1 MLSFI
6 DFVYGKFLYLL
17 TGWNLD
23 YFIIFIVLYPLA
35 ILLAQSLF
43 VASKHCYLSGRMRL
57 NRFLKKNS
65 FVTPRN
71 FFFFEKEVVRVF
83 PKSVRKQVKHIAERR
98 LSLDNTLSVFKSDS
112 VFFKPSIVKA
122 GYFIHIVSM
131 GVIMGL
137 NGFDLGLIT
146 FTLLSLSGV
155 WLGVAVVDRL
165 ITLLIKSVDR
175 KSKSKFIFALER
187 NMAFENQEID
197 LTVPKKRKQKED
209 SVSSLAKSIE
219 DFLESKPDKGIAQV
233 VLKSLY
239 SAQYSG
245 AMSSASAIRLK
256 NAMNDL
262 KKYVG

>member
-6 DFVYGKFLYLL
+6 DSLYGKFVYLL
-17 TGWNLD
+17 TDWKLE
-23 YFIIFIVLYPLA
+23 YFIIFIVIYPLA

-43 VASKHCYLSGRMRL
+43 VASKHRYFSGRIRL

-71 FFFFEKEVVRVF
+71 FFFFNREVIKVF

-98 LSLDNTLSVFKSDS
+98 LSLDNTLAVFKSES
-112 VFFKPSIVKA
+112 AYFKPAIVKA

-131 GVIMGL
+131 GVIMSM
-137 NGFDLGLIT
+137 NGFDLGQIT
-146 FTLLSLSGV
+146 FSLIGMSVV
-155 WLGVAVVDRL
+155 WLGVAVVDML
-165 ITLLIKSVDR
+165 ITLLIKSVDK

-197 LTVPKKRKQKED
+197 LSIPKKRKQKED
-209 SVSSLAKSIE
+209 SVSALAKSIE
-219 DFLESKPDKGIAQV
+219 DFLESKPDKGIAHV